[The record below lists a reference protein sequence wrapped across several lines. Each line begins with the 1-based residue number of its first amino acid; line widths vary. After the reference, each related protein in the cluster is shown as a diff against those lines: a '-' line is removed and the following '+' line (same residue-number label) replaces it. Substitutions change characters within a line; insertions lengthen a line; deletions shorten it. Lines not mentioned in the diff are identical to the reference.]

1 MFSLGTIYCMDLS
14 IFHSAGLLVVIF
26 GILWLSSAIIKYIW
40 EWSIVVSVSR
50 DSNMQLQLPPGSMG
64 FPIIG
69 ETFSFLWKVY
79 GHLVISRLRSTN
91 RNVRDYSQT
100 IANFRSDE
108 LKFQWTAASSSEYP
122 RLIQKL
128 SFGTTKMAACAN
140 KLFECLFVTKIWI
153 YLLG

>member
-1 MFSLGTIYCMDLS
+1 MSECPFSHVEVHFYFRLRAQLFSGGSMFSLGTIYCMDSS

-26 GILWLSSAIIKYIW
+26 GILWLSSAIIKYVW

-79 GHLVISRLRSTN
+79 GHLVISRLRS
-91 RNVRDYSQT
+91 
-100 IANFRSDE
+100 I
-108 LKFQWTAASSSEYP
+108 K
-122 RLIQKL
+122 
-128 SFGTTKMAACAN
+128 
-140 KLFECLFVTKIWI
+140 
-153 YLLG
+153 